1 MTHIFINELHTEFHS
16 KNNSVKKDILED
28 KIYQASISFNNAG
41 FLELPPTPWWITLQI
56 LQLHLFSVH
65 LSSNYTYPP
74 SASLRSVLGCCGPS
88 ALLHLLIY
96 EGHYDVTI
104 IPVFNFHFEWKKWE
118 KRRGIIKKL
127 NILRT
132 QRLFRWN
139 KLFIVFKG
147 FFW

>member
-74 SASLRSVLGCCGPS
+74 SVSLRSVLGCCGPS

-104 IPVFNFHFEWKKWE
+104 IPVFNFHFEWKKLE
-118 KRRGIIKKL
+118 KRRRITKKL

-139 KLFIVFKG
+139 KLFIVFKV